1 MNKIT
6 RCALL
11 VNRFSYPRYRVL
23 YPALLTSSICL
34 FSPVSLGVSEVK
46 TYDID
51 LERQSL
57 YSALEAL
64 SRIAG
69 FQLGISLD
77 SDSLTL
83 SQETIEPLKGAY
95 TSQEVV
101 EKILDGTGIQYHWQG
116 PQNLSVGEKPEPPE
130 PPVTKVLPEP
140 ALPSIEE
147 ISVTGSNIR
156 GTRSASPLFV
166 FDRKDIQ
173 NTGAKSV
180 SEFLKYL
187 PQTFGGGASEGAI
200 SSIKGVGA
208 DLNVTGA
215 SGINLRGLGNEATL
229 TLLNG
234 HRMAAVGFGD
244 VVDISMIPLEA
255 VERIDILTDGAS
267 AIYGSDAVSGV
278 VNIILRK
285 NYEGVETRVG
295 YGDVT
300 NGSAYDYDFSQTV
313 GKSWQ
318 SGNVLLNYSYRGH
331 DSLGT
336 EDRSF
341 SESAVDPSDLL
352 GENHQQAAS
361 LSLNQQLSEGLDAY
375 LEVLYSE
382 RDTDTLHAR
391 LGGSSALDDN
401 WAKQVSF
408 LSGFNMELS
417 DSWNLD
423 LSVLYTNS
431 SSVAKNQ
438 NDSFV
443 TQTKLG
449 TDVRVLDSIF
459 EGEVFES
466 GGGMAR
472 LAVGGQYRLE
482 KFTAMSSTSFDGRE
496 NIDRDLSAVFAELF
510 VPLVGKGNEQWGARE
525 LELTIAARYEDYSK
539 LGNSANPKLGLLWS
553 PVEGVKFRSTYSRSF
568 RAPLL
573 FDMSEI
579 TNPVGSTIYMVPDP
593 LAGSA
598 STPALLLTGN
608 NPDLQAERATSWT
621 LGADFK
627 PPLWPGLQVSL
638 TYFDIVYTDQIQKA
652 IAPAEAGNALSEKA
666 YESIVTRNPDFELIN
681 FWASQPNFR
690 NPMGLSLEDVD
701 VLIDNRLYNILSVR
715 ERGLDFEINHWI
727 NSVFGEF
734 IFQIGGTYLL
744 NLSSQL
750 TDTAG
755 SVELLNTPYNPV
767 DLKLR
772 NSVVWNL
779 NDITASLAV
788 YYVDSYKDKRNLEY
802 ERTISSWTTVDLNV
816 RYNRGWSAA
825 SWLNNTTF
833 SLSVSNL
840 FDRQPPFVA
849 NSLGYNFDA
858 TNASA
863 MGRRISVDI
872 RKQW

>member
-200 SSIKGVGA
+200 SSIKGGGA
-208 DLNVTGA
+208 DLNVSGA

-255 VERIDILTDGAS
+255 VERIDVLTDGAS

-285 NYEGVETRVG
+285 NYEGAETRVG

-300 NGSAYDYDFSQTV
+300 NGSAYNYDFSQTV

-318 SGNVLLNYSYRGH
+318 SGNVFLNYSHQGH
-331 DSLGT
+331 DSLST

-352 GENHQQAAS
+352 GENHRQAAT
-361 LSLNQQLSEGLDAY
+361 LSLNQKLSEGFDTY

-382 RDTDTLHAR
+382 RDSDTVHAR
-391 LGGSSALDDN
+391 LGGTTALDDD
-401 WAKQVSF
+401 QVKHATF
-408 LSGFNMELS
+408 LSGFKLALS

-423 LSVLYTNS
+423 SSVLYTS
-431 SSVAKNQ
+431 SSAVAES
-438 NDSFV
+438 DSGSFS
-443 TQTKLG
+443 TQAKLG
-449 TDVRVLDSIF
+449 TDIWVLDSIF

-466 GGGMAR
+466 SGGMAK

-482 KFTAMSSTSFDGRE
+482 KFTASSVLLDGRE
-496 NIDRDLSAVFAELF
+496 NIDRDISAVFAELY
-510 VPLVGKGNEQWGARE
+510 VPLVGKGNEQWGVRK
-525 LELTIAARYEDYSK
+525 LELTIAGRYEEYSD
-539 LGNSANPKLGLLWS
+539 LGHSANPKLGLLWS
-553 PVEGVKFRSTYSRSF
+553 PAEGVKFRSTYSRSF

-573 FDMSEI
+573 YHLSEV
-579 TNPVGSTIYMVPDP
+579 TNPVGSSIYLVPDP
-593 LAGSA
+593 LADSA
-598 STPALLLTGN
+598 LTPALLLAGN
-608 NPDLQAERATSWT
+608 NPELQAERATSWT
-621 LGADFK
+621 LGADIT
-627 PPLWPGLQVSL
+627 PSLLPSLQVSL
-638 TYFDIVYTDQIQKA
+638 TYFNIDYADQIQKV
-652 IAPAEAGNALSEKA
+652 ISPAEGGNVLSEKA
-666 YESIVTRNPDFELIN
+666 YESFVTRSPDVELIN

-690 NPMGLSLEDVD
+690 NPLDIGLEDIE
-701 VLIDNRLYNILSVR
+701 VLVDNRLYNILSVR

-744 NLSSQL
+744 NLNSQL
-750 TDTAG
+750 TDTAE

-779 NDITASLAV
+779 NDITASLAI
-788 YYVDSYKDKRNLEY
+788 YYVDSYKDKRDLEY
-802 ERTISSWTTVDLNV
+802 ESTIPSWTTVDLNV
-816 RYNRGWSAA
+816 RYNMDWRAA

-858 TNASA
+858 ANASA
-863 MGRRISVDI
+863 MGRRISIDI
-872 RKQW
+872 SKRW